1 MTYFVIYLA
10 AVAIAIAV
18 NYVLCSVNPKDDDP
32 S

>member
-10 AVAIAIAV
+10 AVAIAVAV
-18 NYVLCSVNPKDDDP
+18 NYVLCSVNSRDDDP